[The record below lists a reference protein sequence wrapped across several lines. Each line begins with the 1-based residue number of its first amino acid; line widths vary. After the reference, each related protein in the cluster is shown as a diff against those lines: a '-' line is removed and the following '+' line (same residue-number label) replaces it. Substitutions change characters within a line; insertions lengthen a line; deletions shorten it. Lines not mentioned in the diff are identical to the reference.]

1 MFLRLPYKNS
11 SWKSWSSRRI
21 DKTAEKKVKPNPIE
35 MQNQDKRKKYTFH
48 QIKDKKLLQRIHLKH
63 CNKKWVEVND
73 LSNGKY
79 LINKNIEKKGKIGE
93 NGNNKAQ
100 KNINFKNNAL
110 FTSCISKI
118 NNIFIDN
125 NEYLMPTFHLLEY
138 NNDYSMTMTSRTLWK
153 YHRLKLSNDD
163 NHINSVINSN

>member
-1 MFLRLPYKNS
+1 MIGN
-11 SWKSWSSRRI
+11 
-21 DKTAEKKVKPNPIE
+21 KTADKKVNPKPIE
-35 MQNQDKRKKYTFH
+35 VQNQDKRKKYTFH
-48 QIKDKKLLQRIHLKH
+48 QIKDKKLLKRIHLKH
-63 CNKKWVEVND
+63 GNKKSFEVND

-79 LINKNIEKKGKIGE
+79 LINKNIGKKLKKIGE

-100 KNINFKNNAL
+100 KNINFKNNAP

-118 NNIFIDN
+118 NNFFFIDN
-125 NEYLMPTFHLLEY
+125 NEYLMPIFHLLEY

-163 NHINSVINSN
+163 NHINSVINSK